1 MANHVYFNITSDEP
15 MENCFKEETVT
26 RDYGNGPFEF
36 TELANVCY
44 QPFMQEA
51 MKDEKVDAEGWPKD
65 SWNWHVDNCGAKWVN
80 LEDADESYL
89 TGYSAW
95 SPPIEMLEHLGKFLG
110 QELRMTYE
118 DEFRNFFGYYDTE
131 SFNGTVVAD
140 HYEIEDSEFVE
151 CLEGAFGK
159 EYNENEDFEW
169 WEEYTLENGNTVIP
183 SEFADEVV
191 YNFFITKELQLPE

>member
-15 MENCFKEETVT
+15 MENCFKKETVT
-26 RDYGNGPFEF
+26 RDYGNGPFEL
-36 TELANVCY
+36 TELVNVCY

-51 MKDEKVDAEGWPKD
+51 MKDEEVDEDGWPKD

-95 SPPIEMLEHLGKFLG
+95 SPPIPMLEHLGKFLG

-118 DEFRNFFGYYDTE
+118 DEFRNFIG
-131 SFNGTVVAD
+131 VAWVD
-140 HYEIEDSEFVE
+140 NEGLSSYEELDGGDLNQLLLEELGWEDFP
-151 CLEGAFGK
+151 
-159 EYNENEDFEW
+159 EDFEW
-169 WEEYTLENGNTVIP
+169 WDSL
-183 SEFADEVV
+183 DELDG
-191 YNFFITKELQLPE
+191 TS

>member
-15 MENCFKEETVT
+15 MENCFKSEKIT

-36 TELANVCY
+36 TELINVCY

-51 MKDEKVDAEGWPKD
+51 MKDEKVDADGWPKD

-95 SPPIEMLEHLGKFLG
+95 SPPIPMLEHFGKFLG

-118 DEFRNFFGYYDTE
+118 DEFRNFIG
-131 SFNGTVVAD
+131 VAWVD
-140 HYEIEDSEFVE
+140 DEGLSSYHEIDGNDLTDQMLDEMGWEE
-151 CLEGAFGK
+151 LP
-159 EYNENEDFEW
+159 EDFDWYEP
-169 WEEYTLENGNTVIP
+169 LEALDGHVP
-183 SEFADEVV
+183 SEYIDDAV
-191 YNFFITKELQLPE
+191 YNWFENQ

>member
-51 MKDEKVDAEGWPKD
+51 MKDEKVDADGWPKD

-80 LEDADESYL
+80 LEDADKSYL

-95 SPPIEMLEHLGKFLG
+95 SPPIPMLEHLGKFLG

-118 DEFRNFFGYYDTE
+118 DEFRNFIG
-131 SFNGTVVAD
+131 VAWAD
-140 HYEIEDSEFVE
+140 DEGLSSYEE
-151 CLEGAFGK
+151 LEGGDLNQLLLD
-159 EYNENEDFEW
+159 EIGWEDFPEDFDW
-169 WEEYTLENGNTVIP
+169 YEPLEALDGDVP
-183 SEFADEVV
+183 SEWIDEAV
-191 YNFFITKELQLPE
+191 YNWFENQ

>member
-15 MENCFKEETVT
+15 MENCFKKETIT
-26 RDYGNGPFEF
+26 RDYGNGPFEL
-36 TELANVCY
+36 TELVNVTH

-51 MKDEKVDAEGWPKD
+51 MKDVEVDADGWPKD

-118 DEFRNFFGYYDTE
+118 DEFRNFIG
-131 SFNGTVVAD
+131 VAWVD
-140 HYEIEDSEFVE
+140 DEGLSSYHEIEGNDLNDLL
-151 CLEGAFGK
+151 LEELGWEDFP
-159 EYNENEDFEW
+159 EDFEW
-169 WEEYTLENGNTVIP
+169 WDSL
-183 SEFADEVV
+183 DELDGTSPQEWLDDAV
-191 YNFFITKELQLPE
+191 YNWFENQ

>member
-15 MENCFKEETVT
+15 MENCFKQETGT

-36 TELANVCY
+36 TELVNVCY

-51 MKDEKVDAEGWPKD
+51 MKDEEVDEDGWPKD
-65 SWNWHVDNCGAKWVN
+65 SWSWHVDNCGAKWVN

-95 SPPIEMLEHLGKFLG
+95 SPPIQMLEHLGKFLG

-118 DEFRNFFGYYDTE
+118 DEFRNFIG
-131 SFNGTVVAD
+131 VAWVD
-140 HYEIEDSEFVE
+140 DEGLSSYHEIEGNDLNQLL
-151 CLEGAFGK
+151 LEELGWEDFP
-159 EYNENEDFEW
+159 EDFEW
-169 WEEYTLENGNTVIP
+169 WDSL
-183 SEFADEVV
+183 DELDGTSPQEWIDDAV
-191 YNFFITKELQLPE
+191 YNWFENQ

>member
-15 MENCFKEETVT
+15 MESCFKKETIT
-26 RDYGNGPFEF
+26 RDYGNGPFEL
-36 TELANVCY
+36 TELVNVTH

-51 MKDEKVDAEGWPKD
+51 MKDVEVDADGWPKD

-118 DEFRNFFGYYDTE
+118 DEFRNFIG
-131 SFNGTVVAD
+131 VAWVD
-140 HYEIEDSEFVE
+140 DEGLSSYEE
-151 CLEGAFGK
+151 LEGGDLNQLLLDEIGWEDFP
-159 EYNENEDFEW
+159 EDFEW
-169 WEEYTLENGNTVIP
+169 WDSLDELDGTSPQEWIDDAVYTWFEN
-183 SEFADEVV
+183 
-191 YNFFITKELQLPE
+191 Q

>member
-15 MENCFKEETVT
+15 MENCFKSEKIT
-26 RDYGNGPFEF
+26 RDYGNGPFEL
-36 TELANVCY
+36 TELVNVNY

-51 MKDEKVDAEGWPKD
+51 MKGVEVDEDGWPKD

-118 DEFRNFFGYYDTE
+118 DEFRNFIG
-131 SFNGTVVAD
+131 VAWVD
-140 HYEIEDSEFVE
+140 DEGLSSYEE
-151 CLEGAFGK
+151 LEGNDLNQLLLDELGWEDFP
-159 EYNENEDFEW
+159 EDFEW
-169 WEEYTLENGNTVIP
+169 WDSL
-183 SEFADEVV
+183 DELDGTSPQEWIDDAV
-191 YNFFITKELQLPE
+191 YNWFENQ

>member
-15 MENCFKEETVT
+15 MENCFKEERVT

-51 MKDEKVDAEGWPKD
+51 MKDEKVDADGWPKD

-80 LEDADESYL
+80 LEDADEYYL
-89 TGYSAW
+89 SGYSAW
-95 SPPIEMLEHLGKFLG
+95 SPPIPMIEHLAKFLE

-118 DEFRNFFGYYDTE
+118 DEFRNFIG
-131 SFNGTVVAD
+131 VAWAD
-140 HYEIEDSEFVE
+140 DEGLSSYEEIDGEDITQQMLDELGWE
-151 CLEGAFGK
+151 ELP
-159 EYNENEDFEW
+159 EDFDWHEP
-169 WEEYTLENGNTVIP
+169 LEALDGQVP
-183 SEFADEVV
+183 SEWIDDAV
-191 YNFFITKELQLPE
+191 YNWFESQ

>member
-1 MANHVYFNITSDEP
+1 MANHVYFNINIET
-15 MENCFKEETVT
+15 NEEGRNALQSMYDKHAEMRPWGEIMVNT
-26 RDYGNGPFEF
+26 
-36 TELANVCY
+36 L
-44 QPFMQEA
+44 EA
-51 MKDEKVDAEGWPKD
+51 HDLPIYDTPYNEDDWY
-65 SWNWHVDNCGAKWVN
+65 SWGCDNMGAKWVN
-80 LEDADESYL
+80 IEDFDQYSIS
-89 TGYSAW
+89 GYSAW
-95 SPPIEMLEHLGKFLG
+95 SPVIPIVENLTEYLSKFDSNVTIS
-110 QELRMTYE
+110 MTYE

-159 EYNENEDFEW
+159 GYNENEDFDW
-169 WEEYTLENGNTVIP
+169 WEEYTLENGDTIIP

>member
-1 MANHVYFNITSDEP
+1 MRS
-15 MENCFKEETVT
+15 
-26 RDYGNGPFEF
+26 
-36 TELANVCY
+36 
-44 QPFMQEA
+44 
-51 MKDEKVDAEGWPKD
+51 
-65 SWNWHVDNCGAKWVN
+65 KWVN
-80 LEDADESYL
+80 IEDFDQYSIS
-89 TGYSAW
+89 GYSAW
-95 SPPIEMLEHLGKFLG
+95 SPVIPIVENLTEYLSKFDPNVTIS
-110 QELRMTYE
+110 MTYE